1 MCSYGVQRPAFLGVC
16 RLEYDFCHGLRGH
29 AVLFIVLHH
38 GHSAVE
44 GFIYIASGVRFF
56 PCGGEACTNVPGLH
70 SADLYA
76 EGTDFIAKGKCQG
89 VYSCLSRGIE
99 GLVGYGYG
107 RGHGAEVDDAAAG
120 LSAHL
125 RQHRLYTVECAV
137 EVHLELGV
145 GIGRVGKFHR
155 P

>member
-1 MCSYGVQRPAFLGVC
+1 M
-16 RLEYDFCHGLRGH
+16 
-29 AVLFIVLHH
+29 
-38 GHSAVE
+38 
-44 GFIYIASGVRFF
+44 ASSVRFF

-76 EGTDFIAKGKCQG
+76 EGTDFVAKGQRQG
-89 VYSCLSRGIE
+89 VYSRLGRGIE

-107 RGHGAEVDDAAAG
+107 RGHGAEVDDAAAALG
-120 LSAHL
+120 AHL
-125 RQHRLYTVECAV
+125 RQHRLYAVECAV